1 MNTIP
6 VSVSV
11 SREVR
16 LQELL
21 RMNITVTVEKVDEL
35 KKSDKSSSGYWNV
48 TTQKS
53 YNGKWKAM
61 IPGGKGRMIP
71 SEEGGGLFDTPEA
84 AATVLKKY
92 CIKNGLKY

>member
-53 YNGKWKAM
+53 YNGKWKAL
-61 IPGGKGRMIP
+61 IPGGNGKMI
-71 SEEGGGLFDTPEA
+71 SSKEGGGLFNTSESA
-84 AATVLKKY
+84 AVALKKY
-92 CIKNGLKY
+92 CIKNGIKY